1 MRRRRKGKPIHG
13 WLNID
18 KSPGMTSTQAVARV
32 KRLMDAAKVGHAGTL
47 DPMAT
52 GVLPIALGEATKT
65 VQYAMEGHKSYRFT
79 VRWGEARTTDDG
91 DGEVTATDPARPD
104 RKRIEAVLPGFVGE
118 ISQVPPRFSAIKID
132 GRRAYDLAR
141 ANEPVEL
148 APRKVWIERLEPVE
162 WPDRDHTVFEVECGK
177 GAYMRAL
184 ARDLAVALGT
194 VGHLAALRR
203 TAVGPFHAAQAITL
217 DKLDALVHSAGCRV
231 PLLPVETALVDVP
244 AFPLSGPEASRL
256 RSGQPVS
263 LLRRSQLERIVDL
276 CDGMVVC
283 AMTEGK
289 PVAIAR
295 YQAGEIHPLR
305 VLNL

>member
-18 KSPGMTSTQAVARV
+18 KSPGITSTQVVARV
-32 KRLMDAAKVGHAGTL
+32 KQLLDAAKVGHAGTL

-65 VQYAMEGHKSYRFT
+65 VQYVMEGLKSYRFT
-79 VRWGEARTTDDG
+79 VRWGEARTTDDR
-91 DGEVTATDPARPD
+91 DGEVAATDPARPD
-104 RKRIEAVLPGFVGE
+104 RKQIDAVLPGFVGE
-118 ISQVPPRFSAIKID
+118 IQQVPPRFSAVKVD

-141 ANEPVEL
+141 ADQAVEL
-148 APRKVWIERLEPVE
+148 APRKVWIERLHSVE

-184 ARDLAVALGT
+184 ARDLALALGT

-217 DKLDALVHSAGCRV
+217 DKLDALVHSAGRQV
-231 PLLPVETALVDVP
+231 PLLPVETGLEDLP
-244 AFPLSGPEASRL
+244 PFPLTGLEASRL

-263 LLRRSQLERIVDL
+263 LLRRSQLGRIADL
-276 CDGMVVC
+276 CDGMVLC
-283 AMTEGK
+283 AMSDGK
-289 PVAIAR
+289 VVAITR
-295 YQAGEIHPLR
+295 YQAGEIRPLR